1 MILSCNNVSKSFGE
15 NAVLSGVSFL
25 LNERERAAV
34 IGVNGCGKTTLFKII
49 LGELSPSGGEVIFKA
64 GTETGYFS
72 QDITIDSENTIYGE
86 MFGVFEDVYRL
97 EEEKHTIEGQMK
109 SADGAE
115 LERLMR
121 KYDLISAEFENK
133 NGFETESRIRG
144 VIKGLGFSEEEAKK
158 KINTLSGGQKTRAA
172 LGRLLLLSPDILLLD
187 EPTNHLDIDSVKWLE
202 AYLFSYSG
210 TVVIISHDRY
220 FIDRVTSKIIE
231 IENGT
236 AKVYNGNY
244 SQYMSRKEK
253 ERESQLHRYINNQRE
268 IKKQQEAIAK
278 LKSFNRE
285 KSVKRAES
293 KEKALE
299 KMEIVKSPDPLPERM
314 RLKLVPGKESGNDVL
329 SVEGLTKAYGNNRL
343 FENISFEIKKG
354 ERVALIGANGTGKTT
369 IFKIITGLVRADKGI
384 VKKGANV
391 ETGYFDQEHE
401 SLNQSKT
408 IFDEIS
414 DENPKLT
421 TTEIRNLLAA
431 LVFKGDDV
439 FKPIGLLSGGE
450 KGRTALAKLSLS
462 KANLLL
468 LDEPTNH
475 LDIYSKELLE
485 EALISFK
492 GTVLFV
498 SHDRYFINK
507 VATRIIELTD
517 KGIKNYSGNYD
528 YYEEKKTESQ
538 AEAAAPREASENKL
552 DWQKQKEL
560 LSEKRKAET
569 RQKRLLAEAE
579 QTEQKI
585 EELEKLLETEEVAT
599 DPKKAEEAYNAKTE
613 LEERL
618 LEIYDMLE

>member
-202 AYLFSYSG
+202 AYLSSYSG

>member
-15 NAVLSGVSFL
+15 NAVLSRVNFL

-187 EPTNHLDIDSVKWLE
+187 EPTNHLDIDSVRWLE
-202 AYLFSYSG
+202 AYLSSYSG
-210 TVVIISHDRY
+210 TVVVISHDRY

-285 KSVKRAES
+285 KSIKRAES

-343 FENISFEIKKG
+343 FEDISIEIKKG

-560 LSEKRKAET
+560 LSEKRKTET

>member
-15 NAVLSGVSFL
+15 NAVLSRVNFL

-187 EPTNHLDIDSVKWLE
+187 EPTNHLDIDSVRWLE
-202 AYLFSYSG
+202 AYLSSYSG
-210 TVVIISHDRY
+210 TVVVISHDRY

-285 KSVKRAES
+285 KSIKRAES

-343 FENISFEIKKG
+343 FEDISIEIKKG

-560 LSEKRKAET
+560 LSEKRKTET

-599 DPKKAEEAYNAKTE
+599 DPKKAEKAYNAKTE